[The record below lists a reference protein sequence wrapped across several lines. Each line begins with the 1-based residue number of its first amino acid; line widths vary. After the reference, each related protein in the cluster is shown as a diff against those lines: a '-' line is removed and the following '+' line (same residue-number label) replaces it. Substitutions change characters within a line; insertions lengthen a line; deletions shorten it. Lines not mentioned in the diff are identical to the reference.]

1 MTDLM
6 NWCRT
11 EFVMTDLMNWC
22 RTEFVVTDLMN
33 WCRTELLI
41 GSVKGCRNPLLI
53 DPNNE

>member
-1 MTDLM
+1 MIDLMNWCRTEFVMTDLM

-22 RTEFVVTDLMN
+22 RTE
-33 WCRTELLI
+33 LLI
-41 GSVKGCRNPLLI
+41 GSVKGCRNPLLT